1 VKAEALARGGRIVQ
15 LLAEGMGKYYK
26 PSGGDFDACSEG
38 RMLQLSP
45 FAPQS
50 GGGERR
56 SHGKAR
62 FEWLNL
68 AARSLGDLA
77 AGISRAQLAEMTAGA
92 LPGRLQRQGG
102 EI

>member
-1 VKAEALARGGRIVQ
+1 MMVFVNEAEEYARESSRLKTAAGGLPREFLEKFV
-15 LLAEGMGKYYK
+15 L
-26 PSGGDFDACSEG
+26 C
-38 RMLQLSP
+38 LSP

-50 GGGERR
+50 GGGERQC
-56 SHGKAR
+56 HGKAR

-102 EI
+102 EM